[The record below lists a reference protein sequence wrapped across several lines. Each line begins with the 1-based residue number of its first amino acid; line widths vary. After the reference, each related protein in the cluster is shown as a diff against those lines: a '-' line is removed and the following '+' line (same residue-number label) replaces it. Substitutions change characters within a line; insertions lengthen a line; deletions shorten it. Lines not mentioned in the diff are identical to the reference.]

1 MWLWNVTAFN
11 WGVWFG
17 WFSVQSSGRKKKF
30 NSFSMQILQILPC
43 RVHVLYRTK
52 RCQLETNTVLL
63 PHKHCFFL
71 LKNKTKTQ
79 LCLIAAKKQVTCVIS
94 SLPDSTCMRKHVA
107 DNSAEMKSHLLSA
120 LIVETSCQFLVCCSP
135 FQTRCLYFPLRCS
148 FFCPKLAPPYTGAVQ
163 R

>member
-1 MWLWNVTAFN
+1 M
-11 WGVWFG
+11 
-17 WFSVQSSGRKKKF
+17 SS
-30 NSFSMQILQILPC
+30 P
-43 RVHVLYRTK
+43 HVLYRTK

-63 PHKHCFFL
+63 PHKRCFFL
-71 LKNKTKTQ
+71 LKNKNKKTQ

-135 FQTRCLYFPLRCS
+135 SQTRCLYFPLRCS
-148 FFCPKLAPPYTGAVQ
+148 FFCPKLAQPYTGAVQ